1 MRRRPSKATP
11 DARRLLPPEVL
22 ADAHQPPPIPA
33 GRLIRST
40 PVDTARVPPWGPLV
54 WEHVRRKCVN
64 GAVCECG
71 CGSTRVRVIA
81 RQRGL
86 AQSLAAR
93 RRVVEAWAL

>member
-1 MRRRPSKATP
+1 MRRRPSEATL
-11 DARRLLPPEVL
+11 DARRPLPPEVL
-22 ADAHQPPPIPA
+22 ADAHQPPP
-33 GRLIRST
+33 
-40 PVDTARVPPWGPLV
+40 RVPRWEPLT

>member
-1 MRRRPSKATP
+1 MAKVYRN
-11 DARRLLPPEVL
+11 L
-22 ADAHQPPPIPA
+22 
-33 GRLIRST
+33 ST
-40 PVDTARVPPWGPLV
+40 PESRA
-54 WEHVRRKCVN
+54 CVN